1 MNVTWMALACSLAVT
16 GGATA
21 ALLPLQE
28 AQKKAEAENKPIVLL
43 WSGSGWMQG
52 ADALQQKWT
61 ALSES
66 SAAPVVWA
74 LFDETTKTTPD
85 ELKAAGLP
93 VEVWNLPAVL
103 VMTPQKKLIAQYS
116 PAVASNT
123 ASASKKIESAVATA
137 QKQESLLKKA
147 ASASGSDKAR
157 LIGKALDSMALLDAV
172 SRKDLLDEL
181 GKADPQDET
190 GYVFKYALGA
200 MPKTPGAVSNLY
212 KKVNAL
218 MTDGGKKKGKDRDF
232 SAADRFLTEKLSS
245 PVLDTPQKQQLLA
258 ARAYVAREQY
268 RATGDAGAKNQ
279 MLSFFRDIYRLDR
292 KSELGKGARGY
303 VEYFTKPI
311 LLNGLDFE
319 SVHLR
324 KEFHPWRI
332 NATKYVTSPGVYE
345 ITRVHDGGPDS
356 VSVRNARILVNGKV
370 AAELPADQRD
380 KNRDS
385 FELTLQEWKPGSRV
399 QVEMDARGNGYWLS
413 TWGHIEIKKK

>member
-1 MNVTWMALACSLAVT
+1 MNGTWMALACSLAVT
-16 GGATA
+16 GGASA

-43 WSGSGWMQG
+43 WSGSDWMQG
-52 ADALQQKWT
+52 ADALQTKWT

-66 SAAPVVWA
+66 NAAPVVWA

-103 VMTPQKKLIAQYS
+103 VMTPQKKLVAQFS
-116 PAVASNT
+116 PAVASNP
-123 ASASKKIESAVATA
+123 ARAAQKIESAVATA
-137 QKQESLLKKA
+137 QKQEALLKKA
-147 ASASGSDKAR
+147 AAATGVDKAR
-157 LIGKALDSMALLDAV
+157 LIGQALDCMELIDAV
-172 SRKDLLDEL
+172 SRKDLIDGL

-200 MPKTPGAVSNLY
+200 MPKTPGAVSQLY
-212 KKVNAL
+212 KKVNER
-218 MTDGGKKKGKDRDF
+218 MTKGGKKGKERDF
-232 SAADRFLTEKLSS
+232 SAADNFLAGKLAST
-245 PVLDTPQKQQLLA
+245 VLDTPQKQQLLA
-258 ARAYVAREQY
+258 ARAYVAREKY
-268 RATGDAGAKNQ
+268 RSTGAAGAKNQ
-279 MLSFFRDIYRLDR
+279 MLSFFRDIYLLDR

-303 VEYFTKPI
+303 IEYFTKPI

-324 KEFHPWRI
+324 KEFHPWTI
-332 NATKYVTSPGVYE
+332 NATKYVTSPGIYE
-345 ITRVHDGGPDS
+345 IRRVHDGGPDS
-356 VSVRNARILVNGKV
+356 VSVRNARILVDGKA

-385 FELTLQEWKPGSRV
+385 FELALPELKPGSRV
-399 QVEMDARGNGYWLS
+399 QIEMEARGNGHWLS
-413 TWGHIEIKKK
+413 TWGHIEIRKK